1 MTEEG
6 LYGDY
11 ILQNYSEEEINEAAS
26 FIRPERNELLNYSGL
41 NLLLKRYVIKNY
53 SGKVI
58 ERVQEMF
65 LGIALHLAM
74 PEKKENR
81 LLWVQ
86 RIYDLLSRLEV
97 TMATPTL
104 SNARKPNHQLSSC
117 FIDTVPDSLD
127 GIYRSLDNFSQVS
140 KFGGGMGMY
149 FGKVRA
155 TGGNIRGFKGVAGG
169 VIRWMKLVNDTAVAV
184 DQLGMR
190 QGAVAVYLDVWHKDL
205 PEFLQLRT
213 NNGDDRMKAHD
224 ISRLS
229 VILISSGRWPKKT

>member
-1 MTEEG
+1 MV
-6 LYGDY
+6 
-11 ILQNYSEEEINEAAS
+11 IISQNYSEEEINEAAT
-26 FIRPERNELLNYSGL
+26 FIDPERNKLLNYSGL
-41 NLLLKRYVIKNY
+41 DLLLKRYVIKNY

-74 PEKKENR
+74 PEKEDR
-81 LLWVQ
+81 LMWVR
-86 RIYDLLSRLEV
+86 RIYDLLSKLEV

-104 SNARKPNHQLSSC
+104 SNSRKPSHQLSSC

-169 VIRWMKLVNDTAVAV
+169 VIRWDAT
-184 DQLGMR
+184 R
-190 QGAVAVYLDVWHKDL
+190 
-205 PEFLQLRT
+205 
-213 NNGDDRMKAHD
+213 
-224 ISRLS
+224 
-229 VILISSGRWPKKT
+229 